1 MIKSV
6 TKFLSA
12 NYGVYACRSFSSSS
26 SGLIETYIAIGSNV
40 GDRVGAFKDAIAQL
54 RLLGE
59 VKCTSFLYETPPMY
73 VTDQEKFL
81 NAACHLRTSLRPE
94 QLLSALQSIGQ
105 FIRRWSVDN
114 DLLPQTFFIFW
125 ATFCTFSPSEQLIG
139 RKQSYRNGPR
149 LIDIDIIMYGNDT
162 VLTSDLQVTLRK

>member
-12 NYGVYACRSFSSSS
+12 NYGVYACRSFSSSG

-59 VKCTSFLYETPPMY
+59 VKSTSFLYETPPMY

-94 QLLSALQSIGQ
+94 QLLSALQSIGK
-105 FIRRWSVDN
+105 FILRY
-114 DLLPQTFFIFW
+114 LLLMICFHKLYRQNYLSDIFFV
-125 ATFCTFSPSEQLIG
+125 CSQN
-139 RKQSYRNGPR
+139 QSN
-149 LIDIDIIMYGNDT
+149 
-162 VLTSDLQVTLRK
+162 

>member
-59 VKCTSFLYETPPMY
+59 VKSTSFLYETPPMY

-94 QLLSALQSIGQ
+94 QLLSALQSIGM
-105 FIRRWSVDN
+105 FMWRRLFSVD
-114 DLLPQTFFIFW
+114 LISQTFFIDRIIFLMSFFF
-125 ATFCTFSPSEQLIG
+125 ALNI
-139 RKQSYRNGPR
+139 RA
-149 LIDIDIIMYGNDT
+149 ID
-162 VLTSDLQVTLRK
+162 R

>member
-12 NYGVYACRSFSSSS
+12 NYGVYACRSFCSSG

-81 NAACHLRTSLRPE
+81 NAACHLRTSLRPD
-94 QLLSALQSIGQ
+94 QLLTALQSIGNY
-105 FIRRWSVDN
+105 I
-114 DLLPQTFFIFW
+114 
-125 ATFCTFSPSEQLIG
+125 
-139 RKQSYRNGPR
+139 
-149 LIDIDIIMYGNDT
+149 
-162 VLTSDLQVTLRK
+162 LR